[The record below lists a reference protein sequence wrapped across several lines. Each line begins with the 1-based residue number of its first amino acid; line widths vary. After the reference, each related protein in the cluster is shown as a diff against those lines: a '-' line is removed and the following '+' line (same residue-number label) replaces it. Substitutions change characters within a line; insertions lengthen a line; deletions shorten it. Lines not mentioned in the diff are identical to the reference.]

1 MAMGAVAKAVVP
13 SIVNIL
19 IDAGNLSFLD
29 NGTAVVVPGA
39 TKVGARVAVAV
50 VVIVVVANDFL
61 GSADD
66 SANNTPLSVGAVAVG
81 AVTMGAVT
89 MGAVAMAEMPS
100 IVDVL
105 VDAGDLRLLND
116 GTAVLVERGTTE
128 AVA

>member
-13 SIVNIL
+13 SVVNIL
-19 IDAGNLSFLD
+19 IDAGDLSFLD

-39 TKVGARVAVAV
+39 TKVGARIAVAV
-50 VVIVVVANDFL
+50 VVVVANDFL

-66 SANNTPLSVGAVAVG
+66 SANNTPLSVGGVAVG
-81 AVTMGAVT
+81 AVAVGAVT

-105 VDAGDLRLLND
+105 ADAGDLRLLND
-116 GTAVLVERGTTE
+116 GTAVLVKRGTTE